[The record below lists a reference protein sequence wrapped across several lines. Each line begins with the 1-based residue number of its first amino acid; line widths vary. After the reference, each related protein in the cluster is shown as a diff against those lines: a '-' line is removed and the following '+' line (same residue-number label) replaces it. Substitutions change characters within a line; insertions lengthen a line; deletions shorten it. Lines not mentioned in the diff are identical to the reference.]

1 MAKTKTNSRN
11 PSSNSIL
18 QALLDLADCGYGTMS
33 VDDLITKLSSDSKL
47 RTSLQKRWDR
57 HAYPDESITWVQLT
71 TRQEIFTLSDEARTL
86 LQAMGTYANQSGLIQ
101 ISTDN
106 LVKLTHIKRTPLRA
120 ARTELLEAKA
130 IAIVIPHAQHEP
142 PVYAVNQRLINK
154 GSRASIRRNDKFFEG
169 DMSDSVLSRKLD
181 LIVKTEVIRS
191 ADKPAYNRVYLVSA
205 PDDPAEG
212 RQMTITDFP
221 EAMPDE

>member
-1 MAKTKTNSRN
+1 MAKTNSRN

-33 VDDLITKLSSDSKL
+33 VDDLITKLSSDNKL

-71 TRQEIFTLSDEARTL
+71 TRQEIYTLSSDAKTL

-101 ISTDN
+101 ISTND
-106 LVKLTHIKRTPLRA
+106 LEKLTHVRRTSLRA
-120 ARTELLEAKA
+120 ARTELLNAKA
-130 IAIVIPHAQHEP
+130 IAIVIPAAQHAA

-154 GSRASIRRNDKFFEG
+154 GTRSSIRRNTMYFEG
-169 DMSDSVLSRKLD
+169 DMSGSVLARKLD
-181 LIVKTEVIRS
+181 LIVKTEVIKS
-191 ADKPAYNRVYLVSA
+191 TDKPTYNRVYLVPA
-205 PDDPAEG
+205 PDTPSES
-212 RQMTITDFP
+212 RQLTIEDYP
-221 EAMPDE
+221 EVLPNA